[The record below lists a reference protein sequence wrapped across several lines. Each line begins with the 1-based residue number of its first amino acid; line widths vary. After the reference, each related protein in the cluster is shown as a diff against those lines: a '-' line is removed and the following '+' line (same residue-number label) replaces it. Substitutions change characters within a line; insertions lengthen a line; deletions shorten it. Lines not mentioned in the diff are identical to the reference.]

1 MLLDKR
7 EITLEN
13 LDCIKKAYL
22 KLIILKHLQQD
33 ACEGAFFE
41 NLHEFTENERL
52 IIEDINGIMKYIVP
66 NLVILKGDPRIRE
79 KVSEID
85 RLQTSIIQ
93 RSLGLRKNL
102 SKRIIQ
108 TKKSLEN
115 LKKFSVSPLYSIP
128 AIVNMRA

>member
-7 EITLEN
+7 EMTLEN
-13 LDCIKKAYL
+13 LDYIKKAYL

-33 ACEGAFFE
+33 ACEAAFFE
-41 NLHEFTENERL
+41 DLHELTENERL

-66 NLVILKGDPRIRE
+66 DLVILKGDPGIRE

-102 SKRIIQ
+102 SNRIIR

-115 LKKFSVSPLYSIP
+115 LKRFSVSPLYSIP
-128 AIVNMRA
+128 SILNMRV

>member
-1 MLLDKR
+1 MLDRR

-13 LDCIKKAYL
+13 LDHIKKAYL

-41 NLHEFTENERL
+41 DLHELTENERL
-52 IIEDINGIMKYIVP
+52 IIEDINGIMKYIIP
-66 NLVILKGDPRIRE
+66 DLVIFKGDFRIRE
-79 KVSEID
+79 KMSEID

-93 RSLGLRKNL
+93 RSLGLKKNL
-102 SKRIIQ
+102 GKRIIQ

-115 LKKFSVSPLYSIP
+115 LKKFSGPPLYSIP
-128 AIVNMRA
+128 TIVNMRA

>member
-7 EITLEN
+7 EMTLEN
-13 LDCIKKAYL
+13 LDYIKKAYL

-41 NLHEFTENERL
+41 NLYEFTENERL

-66 NLVILKGDPRIRE
+66 DLVILKGDPGIRE

-102 SKRIIQ
+102 SNRIIR

-115 LKKFSVSPLYSIP
+115 LKRFSVSSLYSIP
-128 AIVNMRA
+128 SIVNMRA